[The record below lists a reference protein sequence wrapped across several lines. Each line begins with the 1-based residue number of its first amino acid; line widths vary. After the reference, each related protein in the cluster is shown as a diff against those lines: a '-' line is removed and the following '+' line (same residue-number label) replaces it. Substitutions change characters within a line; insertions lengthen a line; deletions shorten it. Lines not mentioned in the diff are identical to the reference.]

1 MCLYWALL
9 SDLAIF
15 SMRIS
20 AFVLVCGRVAVE
32 VGLFLTALF
41 ALILAFCSLASGRC
55 AL

>member
-20 AFVLVCGRVAVE
+20 AFVPSHA
-32 VGLFLTALF
+32 
-41 ALILAFCSLASGRC
+41 LASPWLPHNSHLGAGLRTGGC
-55 AL
+55 